1 MFRWAVLIVCL
12 LAAVAGLSI
21 GVLNPESVSVALPG
35 WSFELPLG
43 SLLMAT
49 FALGLVAGLLLYL
62 VFFQLPNRLRRVR
75 SESAATRAT
84 PKRNA

>member
-21 GVLNPESVSVALPG
+21 GVLNPDSVAVVLPG

-49 FALGLVAGLLLYL
+49 FALGLICGLLLYL
-62 VFFQLPNRLRRVR
+62 IFFRLPNRLSRGRQSSV
-75 SESAATRAT
+75 TRKD
-84 PKRNA
+84 PPRQNA

>member
-12 LAAVAGLSI
+12 IAAVAGLSI
-21 GVLNPESVSVALPG
+21 GVMNPDSVAVVLPG

-49 FALGLVAGLLLYL
+49 FALGLICGLLLYL
-62 VFFQLPNRLRRVR
+62 IFFQLPNRLSR
-75 SESAATRAT
+75 SRTESAA
-84 PKRNA
+84 KREVPRHNA